1 MHAGS
6 ECVSHTM
13 VFAGALVVFVC
24 AACGV
29 CLRVPVYGC
38 CGKRPSPMMGKKSAP
53 KLEPVAPPLAVSCAP
68 DAGARLV
75 YKFPHRALCSRCA
88 SISTAVLR
96 GRHVYGRNAC
106 VRCVP
111 AFATQCSSQ
120 YCTSLRMWGIMAS
133 RRAKYGR
140 LFKPQ
145 IAGPPS
151 GTSEPQ
157 RVTMPAGCSWPEV
170 TSRWALVI
178 AKRSTLPLSC
188 RDRLLPVYFA

>member
-1 MHAGS
+1 M
-6 ECVSHTM
+6 SHT
-13 VFAGALVVFVC
+13 VAFAGALATFAC
-24 AACGV
+24 AAGGA
-29 CLRVPVYGC
+29 CLRVPVYGR

-68 DAGARLV
+68 DAGARPV
-75 YKFPHRALCSRCA
+75 CKFPHRALCSLCA
-88 SISTAVLR
+88 SISAAVLR
-96 GRHVYGRNAC
+96 GRYVYGRNAC

-111 AFATQCSSQ
+111 ALATHCSSQ
-120 YCTSLRMWGIMAS
+120 YCTSLRVCEIMAS

-170 TSRWALVI
+170 TSR
-178 AKRSTLPLSC
+178 
-188 RDRLLPVYFA
+188 

>member
-1 MHAGS
+1 MHAGR
-6 ECVSHTM
+6 ECVSHT
-13 VFAGALVVFVC
+13 VAFVGALFTCACAVV
-24 AACGV
+24 GT
-29 CLRVPVYGC
+29 CLRVPVYGR

-68 DAGARLV
+68 DAGARPV
-75 YKFPHRALCSRCA
+75 CKFPHRALCSLCA
-88 SISTAVLR
+88 SISAAVLR
-96 GRHVYGRNAC
+96 GRYVYGRSAC

-111 AFATQCSSQ
+111 ALATHCSSQ
-120 YCTSLRMWGIMAS
+120 YSTSLRMCEIMAS

-170 TSRWALVI
+170 TSR
-178 AKRSTLPLSC
+178 
-188 RDRLLPVYFA
+188 